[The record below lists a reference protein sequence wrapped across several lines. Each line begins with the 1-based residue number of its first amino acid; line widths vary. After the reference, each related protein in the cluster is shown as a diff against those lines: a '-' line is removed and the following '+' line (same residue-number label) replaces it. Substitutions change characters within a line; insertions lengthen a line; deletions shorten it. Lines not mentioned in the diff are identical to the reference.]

1 MTNYQIRESSDY
13 YHGLRLERKEAQI
26 QRALRSLLEER
37 SLLEDNQL
45 SFLFNQ
51 KPEQN
56 ISINTV
62 LDSILTNEIVK
73 ISEIQN
79 INFTLYDIDGSLI
92 GSTVSDEETESLSNQ
107 VLTDLEKSEDSK
119 IVITKSDDETLLR
132 SSFSYI
138 FNINEKKLIS
148 LCAAVECIHSYSLIH
163 DDLPAMDDDELR
175 RGNPTTHKKFDEA
188 TAILAGDALQ
198 PFAFELIST
207 IKTTDRNIVQMISS
221 LSEACGYLGM
231 VGGQIKDINSNQIKD
246 VESLDSMH
254 SEKTGRLIQASIET
268 AGILSGL
275 SASDIESLKEYG
287 GKIGLA
293 FQIQDDIIDIE
304 SPASVSGKDQG
315 SDIGKDKTT
324 YPSLVGL
331 EASKVRAQELSNDA
345 KKILQPINKNTDN
358 LDKLADY
365 IVSRKA

>member
-1 MTNYQIRESSDY
+1 MSEF
-13 YHGLRLERKEAQI
+13 EK
-26 QRALRSLLEER
+26 LLESYQGR
-37 SLLEDNQL
+37 V
-45 SFLFNQ
+45 NQ
-51 KPEQN
+51 KLE
-56 ISINTV
+56 V
-62 LDSILTNEIVK
+62 LLPDDDSIL
-73 ISEIQN
+73 ISAMRYSVLNGGKRLRPILAYLTGELNDTEAEYID
-79 INFTLYDIDGSLI
+79 TLASSL
-92 GSTVSDEETESLSNQ
+92 E
-107 VLTDLEKSEDSK
+107 
-119 IVITKSDDETLLR
+119 
-132 SSFSYI
+132 
-138 FNINEKKLIS
+138 LIH
-148 LCAAVECIHSYSLIH
+148 CYSLIH

-198 PFAFELIST
+198 PLAFKLIST
-207 IKTTDRNIVQMISS
+207 IKTSDRNKVQMISS

>member
-1 MTNYQIRESSDY
+1 MSEFEKLLGSYQARV
-13 YHGLRLERKEAQI
+13 
-26 QRALRSLLEER
+26 
-37 SLLEDNQL
+37 
-45 SFLFNQ
+45 NQ
-51 KPEQN
+51 KLE
-56 ISINTV
+56 V
-62 LDSILTNEIVK
+62 LLPHDDSILTSAMRYSVLNGGKRLRPILAYLTGELNDT
-73 ISEIQN
+73 EAEYMD
-79 INFTLYDIDGSLI
+79 TLASSL
-92 GSTVSDEETESLSNQ
+92 EM
-107 VLTDLEKSEDSK
+107 
-119 IVITKSDDETLLR
+119 
-132 SSFSYI
+132 
-138 FNINEKKLIS
+138 
-148 LCAAVECIHSYSLIH
+148 IHCYSLIH

-175 RGNPTTHKKFDEA
+175 RGNLTTHKKFDEA

-198 PFAFELIST
+198 PLAFELIST
-207 IKTTDRNIVQMISS
+207 IKTSDRNKVQMISS

-275 SASDIESLKEYG
+275 SASDIEALKEYG

>member
-1 MTNYQIRESSDY
+1 MSEFEKLLGSYQARV
-13 YHGLRLERKEAQI
+13 
-26 QRALRSLLEER
+26 
-37 SLLEDNQL
+37 
-45 SFLFNQ
+45 NQ
-51 KPEQN
+51 KLE
-56 ISINTV
+56 V
-62 LDSILTNEIVK
+62 LLPHDDSILTSAMRYSVLNGGKRLRPILAYLTAELNDT
-73 ISEIQN
+73 EAEYMD
-79 INFTLYDIDGSLI
+79 TLASSL
-92 GSTVSDEETESLSNQ
+92 E
-107 VLTDLEKSEDSK
+107 
-119 IVITKSDDETLLR
+119 
-132 SSFSYI
+132 
-138 FNINEKKLIS
+138 LIH
-148 LCAAVECIHSYSLIH
+148 CYSLIH

-198 PFAFELIST
+198 PLAFELIST
-207 IKTTDRNIVQMISS
+207 IKTTDRNKVQMINS
-221 LSEACGYLGM
+221 LSKACGYLGM

-275 SASDIESLKEYG
+275 SPSDIDSLKEYG

-331 EASKVRAQELSNDA
+331 EASKVRAHELSKDA

-358 LDKLADY
+358 LAMLADY

>member
-1 MTNYQIRESSDY
+1 MSEF
-13 YHGLRLERKEAQI
+13 EK
-26 QRALRSLLEER
+26 LLESYQAR
-37 SLLEDNQL
+37 V
-45 SFLFNQ
+45 NQ
-51 KPEQN
+51 KLE
-56 ISINTV
+56 V
-62 LDSILTNEIVK
+62 LLPDDDSIL
-73 ISEIQN
+73 ISAMRYSVLNGGKRLRPILAYLTGELNDTEAEYID
-79 INFTLYDIDGSLI
+79 TLASSL
-92 GSTVSDEETESLSNQ
+92 E
-107 VLTDLEKSEDSK
+107 
-119 IVITKSDDETLLR
+119 
-132 SSFSYI
+132 
-138 FNINEKKLIS
+138 LIH
-148 LCAAVECIHSYSLIH
+148 CYSLIH

-198 PFAFELIST
+198 PLAFELIST
-207 IKTTDRNIVQMISS
+207 IKTSNRNKVQMISS

-365 IVSRKA
+365 IVTRKA

>member
-1 MTNYQIRESSDY
+1 MSDFEKLLGSYQARV
-13 YHGLRLERKEAQI
+13 
-26 QRALRSLLEER
+26 
-37 SLLEDNQL
+37 
-45 SFLFNQ
+45 NQ
-51 KPEQN
+51 KLE
-56 ISINTV
+56 V
-62 LDSILTNEIVK
+62 LLPDDDSILTSAMRYSVLNGGKRLRPILAYLTGELNDTEAEYID
-73 ISEIQN
+73 
-79 INFTLYDIDGSLI
+79 TLASSL
-92 GSTVSDEETESLSNQ
+92 E
-107 VLTDLEKSEDSK
+107 
-119 IVITKSDDETLLR
+119 
-132 SSFSYI
+132 
-138 FNINEKKLIS
+138 LIH
-148 LCAAVECIHSYSLIH
+148 CYSLIH

-198 PFAFELIST
+198 PLAFELIST
-207 IKTTDRNIVQMISS
+207 IKTSDRNKVQMISS

-365 IVSRKA
+365 IVTRKA

>member
-1 MTNYQIRESSDY
+1 MSEF
-13 YHGLRLERKEAQI
+13 EK
-26 QRALRSLLEER
+26 LLESYQAR
-37 SLLEDNQL
+37 VNQKLEDL
-45 SFLFNQ
+45 L
-51 KPEQN
+51 PDD
-56 ISINTV
+56 
-62 LDSILTNEIVK
+62 DSIL
-73 ISEIQN
+73 ISAMRYSVLNGGKRLRPILAYLTAELN
-79 INFTLYDIDGSLI
+79 DTEAEYMDTLASSL
-92 GSTVSDEETESLSNQ
+92 E
-107 VLTDLEKSEDSK
+107 
-119 IVITKSDDETLLR
+119 
-132 SSFSYI
+132 
-138 FNINEKKLIS
+138 LIH
-148 LCAAVECIHSYSLIH
+148 CYSLIH

-198 PFAFELIST
+198 PLAFELIST
-207 IKTTDRNIVQMISS
+207 IKTTDRNKVQMINS
-221 LSEACGYLGM
+221 LSKACGYLGM
-231 VGGQIKDINSNQIKD
+231 VGGQIKDINSKQIKD

-275 SASDIESLKEYG
+275 SPSDIESLKEYG

-331 EASKVRAQELSNDA
+331 EASKVRAHELSKDA

>member
-1 MTNYQIRESSDY
+1 MSEFEKLLGSYQARV
-13 YHGLRLERKEAQI
+13 
-26 QRALRSLLEER
+26 
-37 SLLEDNQL
+37 
-45 SFLFNQ
+45 NQ
-51 KPEQN
+51 KLE
-56 ISINTV
+56 V
-62 LDSILTNEIVK
+62 LLPDDDSIL
-73 ISEIQN
+73 ISAMRYSVLNGGKRLRPILAYLTAELN
-79 INFTLYDIDGSLI
+79 DTEAEYMDTLASSL
-92 GSTVSDEETESLSNQ
+92 E
-107 VLTDLEKSEDSK
+107 
-119 IVITKSDDETLLR
+119 
-132 SSFSYI
+132 
-138 FNINEKKLIS
+138 LIH
-148 LCAAVECIHSYSLIH
+148 CYSLIH

-198 PFAFELIST
+198 PLAFELIST
-207 IKTTDRNIVQMISS
+207 IKTSDRNKVQMISS

>member
-1 MTNYQIRESSDY
+1 MSEF
-13 YHGLRLERKEAQI
+13 EK
-26 QRALRSLLEER
+26 LLESYQAR
-37 SLLEDNQL
+37 V
-45 SFLFNQ
+45 NQ
-51 KPEQN
+51 KLE
-56 ISINTV
+56 V
-62 LDSILTNEIVK
+62 LLPDDDSIL
-73 ISEIQN
+73 ISAMRYSVLNGGKRLRPILAYLTGELNDTEAEYID
-79 INFTLYDIDGSLI
+79 TLASSL
-92 GSTVSDEETESLSNQ
+92 E
-107 VLTDLEKSEDSK
+107 
-119 IVITKSDDETLLR
+119 
-132 SSFSYI
+132 
-138 FNINEKKLIS
+138 LIH
-148 LCAAVECIHSYSLIH
+148 CYSLIH

-198 PFAFELIST
+198 PLAFELISK
-207 IKTTDRNIVQMISS
+207 IKTSDRNKVQMISS

-254 SEKTGRLIQASIET
+254 SEKTGSLIQASIET

>member
-1 MTNYQIRESSDY
+1 MSEF
-13 YHGLRLERKEAQI
+13 EK
-26 QRALRSLLEER
+26 LLESYQAR
-37 SLLEDNQL
+37 V
-45 SFLFNQ
+45 NQ
-51 KPEQN
+51 KLE
-56 ISINTV
+56 V
-62 LDSILTNEIVK
+62 LLPDDDSIL
-73 ISEIQN
+73 ISAMRYSVLNGGKRLRPILAYLTGELNDTEAEYID
-79 INFTLYDIDGSLI
+79 TLASSL
-92 GSTVSDEETESLSNQ
+92 E
-107 VLTDLEKSEDSK
+107 
-119 IVITKSDDETLLR
+119 
-132 SSFSYI
+132 
-138 FNINEKKLIS
+138 LIH
-148 LCAAVECIHSYSLIH
+148 CYSLIH

-175 RGNPTTHKKFDEA
+175 RGNLTTHKKFDEA

-198 PFAFELIST
+198 PLAFELIST
-207 IKTTDRNIVQMISS
+207 IKTSDRNKVQMISS

>member
-1 MTNYQIRESSDY
+1 MSEF
-13 YHGLRLERKEAQI
+13 EK
-26 QRALRSLLEER
+26 LLESYQAR
-37 SLLEDNQL
+37 V
-45 SFLFNQ
+45 NQ
-51 KPEQN
+51 KLEFLLPDD
-56 ISINTV
+56 
-62 LDSILTNEIVK
+62 DSIL
-73 ISEIQN
+73 ISAMRYSVLNGGKRLRPILAYLTGELNDTEAEYID
-79 INFTLYDIDGSLI
+79 TLASSL
-92 GSTVSDEETESLSNQ
+92 E
-107 VLTDLEKSEDSK
+107 
-119 IVITKSDDETLLR
+119 
-132 SSFSYI
+132 
-138 FNINEKKLIS
+138 LIH
-148 LCAAVECIHSYSLIH
+148 CYSLIH

-198 PFAFELIST
+198 PLAFELIST
-207 IKTTDRNIVQMISS
+207 IKTSDRNKVQMISS

>member
-1 MTNYQIRESSDY
+1 MSEF
-13 YHGLRLERKEAQI
+13 EK
-26 QRALRSLLEER
+26 LLESYQGR
-37 SLLEDNQL
+37 V
-45 SFLFNQ
+45 NQ
-51 KPEQN
+51 KLE
-56 ISINTV
+56 V
-62 LDSILTNEIVK
+62 LLPDDDSIL
-73 ISEIQN
+73 ISAMRYSVLNGGKRLRPILAYLTAELN
-79 INFTLYDIDGSLI
+79 DTEAEYMDTLASSL
-92 GSTVSDEETESLSNQ
+92 E
-107 VLTDLEKSEDSK
+107 
-119 IVITKSDDETLLR
+119 
-132 SSFSYI
+132 
-138 FNINEKKLIS
+138 LIH
-148 LCAAVECIHSYSLIH
+148 CYSLIH

-198 PFAFELIST
+198 PLAFELIST
-207 IKTTDRNIVQMISS
+207 IKTTDRNKVQMINS
-221 LSEACGYLGM
+221 LSKACGYLGM
-231 VGGQIKDINSNQIKD
+231 VGGQIKDINSKQIKD

-275 SASDIESLKEYG
+275 SPSDIESLKEYG

-315 SDIGKDKTT
+315 SDVGKDKTT

-331 EASKVRAQELSNDA
+331 EASKVKAQELSNDA

>member
-1 MTNYQIRESSDY
+1 MSEF
-13 YHGLRLERKEAQI
+13 EK
-26 QRALRSLLEER
+26 LLESYQAR
-37 SLLEDNQL
+37 VNQKLEDL
-45 SFLFNQ
+45 L
-51 KPEQN
+51 PDD
-56 ISINTV
+56 
-62 LDSILTNEIVK
+62 DST
-73 ISEIQN
+73 
-79 INFTLYDIDGSLI
+79 
-92 GSTVSDEETESLSNQ
+92 
-107 VLTDLEKSEDSK
+107 
-119 IVITKSDDETLLR
+119 
-132 SSFSYI
+132 
-138 FNINEKKLIS
+138 LIS
-148 LCAAVECIHSYSLIH
+148 AMRYSVLNGGKRLRPILAYLTGELNDTEAEYIDTLASSLELIHCYSLIH

-175 RGNPTTHKKFDEA
+175 RGNLTTHKKFDEA

-198 PFAFELIST
+198 PLAFELIST
-207 IKTTDRNIVQMISS
+207 IKTSDRNKVQMISS

>member
-1 MTNYQIRESSDY
+1 MSEFEKLLGSYQARV
-13 YHGLRLERKEAQI
+13 
-26 QRALRSLLEER
+26 
-37 SLLEDNQL
+37 
-45 SFLFNQ
+45 NQ
-51 KPEQN
+51 KLE
-56 ISINTV
+56 V
-62 LDSILTNEIVK
+62 LLPHDDSILTSAMRYSVLNGGKRLRPILAYLTAELNDT
-73 ISEIQN
+73 EAEYMD
-79 INFTLYDIDGSLI
+79 TLASSL
-92 GSTVSDEETESLSNQ
+92 E
-107 VLTDLEKSEDSK
+107 
-119 IVITKSDDETLLR
+119 
-132 SSFSYI
+132 
-138 FNINEKKLIS
+138 LIH
-148 LCAAVECIHSYSLIH
+148 CYSLIH

-198 PFAFELIST
+198 PLAFELIST
-207 IKTTDRNIVQMISS
+207 IKTSDRNKVQMINS
-221 LSEACGYLGM
+221 LSKACGYLGM

-275 SASDIESLKEYG
+275 SPSDIESLKEYG

-331 EASKVRAQELSNDA
+331 EASKVRAQELSKDA

-358 LDKLADY
+358 LDMLADY

>member
-1 MTNYQIRESSDY
+1 MSEFEKLLGSYQARVNQ
-13 YHGLRLERKEAQI
+13 K
-26 QRALRSLLEER
+26 
-37 SLLEDNQL
+37 LEDL
-45 SFLFNQ
+45 L
-51 KPEQN
+51 PDD
-56 ISINTV
+56 
-62 LDSILTNEIVK
+62 DSIL
-73 ISEIQN
+73 ISAMRYSVLNGGKRLRPILAYLTGELN
-79 INFTLYDIDGSLI
+79 DTEAEYMDTLASSL
-92 GSTVSDEETESLSNQ
+92 E
-107 VLTDLEKSEDSK
+107 
-119 IVITKSDDETLLR
+119 
-132 SSFSYI
+132 
-138 FNINEKKLIS
+138 LIH
-148 LCAAVECIHSYSLIH
+148 CYSLIH

-198 PFAFELIST
+198 PLAFELIST
-207 IKTTDRNIVQMISS
+207 IKTTDRNKVQMINS
-221 LSEACGYLGM
+221 LSKACGYLGM

-275 SASDIESLKEYG
+275 SPSDIDSLKEYG

-331 EASKVRAQELSNDA
+331 EASKVRAHELSKDA

>member
-1 MTNYQIRESSDY
+1 MSEFEKLLGSYQARVNQ
-13 YHGLRLERKEAQI
+13 K
-26 QRALRSLLEER
+26 
-37 SLLEDNQL
+37 LEDL
-45 SFLFNQ
+45 L
-51 KPEQN
+51 PDD
-56 ISINTV
+56 
-62 LDSILTNEIVK
+62 DST
-73 ISEIQN
+73 
-79 INFTLYDIDGSLI
+79 
-92 GSTVSDEETESLSNQ
+92 
-107 VLTDLEKSEDSK
+107 
-119 IVITKSDDETLLR
+119 
-132 SSFSYI
+132 
-138 FNINEKKLIS
+138 LIS
-148 LCAAVECIHSYSLIH
+148 AMRYSVLNGGKRLRPILAYLTGELNDTEAEYIDTLASSLELIHCYSLIH

-198 PFAFELIST
+198 PLAFELIST
-207 IKTTDRNIVQMISS
+207 IKTSNRNKVQMISS